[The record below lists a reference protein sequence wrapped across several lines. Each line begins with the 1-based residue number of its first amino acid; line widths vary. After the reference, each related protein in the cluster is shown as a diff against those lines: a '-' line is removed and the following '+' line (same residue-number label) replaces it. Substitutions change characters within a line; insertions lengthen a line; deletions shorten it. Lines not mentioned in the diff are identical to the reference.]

1 VREHQGALELQRIMR
16 IIRSQLLTKIV
27 DRFIIWIHRKR
38 IPNSNS
44 NLSGKELVSL
54 DLPSH
59 TIKEN
64 RNLWDDYDWS
74 RSGEEW
80 TLHAK
85 RYKGVEPDAWKQS
98 IINDLMLKYIK
109 GGSTILEIGPGA
121 GRWTETLAN
130 MATSLILVDIS
141 KKCLDL
147 CKERFKNYDNIK
159 YFLTTGTLE
168 SIQDNSID
176 YIWSYD
182 VFVHINPTDIR
193 TYLHDIRRILKPH
206 GYGIIHHSGLYD
218 AKTREK
224 GFRSFMTRELF
235 ASYVEQNGMI
245 LVEQS
250 SNLAHIPG
258 DIITV
263 LYKPS

>member
-1 VREHQGALELQRIMR
+1 MQRTLG
-16 IIRSQLLTKIV
+16 IIRRQLLTKLV
-27 DRFIIWIHRKR
+27 DRFIIWNHRR
-38 IPNSNS
+38 RNPIFNR
-44 NLSGKELVSL
+44 KELVPI

-64 RNLWDDYDWS
+64 KNLWDNYDWS
-74 RSGEEW
+74 RLGEEW
-80 TLHAK
+80 TLDA
-85 RYKGVEPDAWKQS
+85 RLYKGIEPDTWKNT
-98 IINDLMLKYIK
+98 IINEVMLKYIK

-121 GRWTETLAN
+121 GKWTETLVTFAD
-130 MATSLILVDIS
+130 SLILVDIS

-159 YFLTTGTLE
+159 YVLIKGTLDF
-168 SIQDNSID
+168 IQDNSID

-193 TYLHDIRRILKPH
+193 SYLHDIQRVLKPQ
-206 GYGIIHHSGLYD
+206 GYSIIHHSGQYD
-218 AKTREK
+218 TKTREN

-235 ASYVEQNGMI
+235 ASYVNDNGMK

-250 SNLAHIPG
+250 SNLVHIPG

-263 LYKPS
+263 FYKPG